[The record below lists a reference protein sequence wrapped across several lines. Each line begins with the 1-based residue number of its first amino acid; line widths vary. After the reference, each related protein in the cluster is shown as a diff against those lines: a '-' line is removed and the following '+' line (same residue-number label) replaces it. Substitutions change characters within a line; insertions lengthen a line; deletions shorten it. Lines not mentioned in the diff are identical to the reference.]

1 MVARV
6 DSINRILPCVD
17 GIIKGSLSR
26 PLFGARSRRGWIFND
41 ARHRRHSTTTQLET
55 AVTLVVCRNLAR
67 YVDEVRGRKE
77 GRRAAGW
84 GDAHLN
90 GRHSRL
96 RSVAASSVAS
106 REVTGPH
113 LRDAELTASTA
124 ISRSCERS
132 NFSADLFRDPSSLPA
147 NFIPPRSNI
156 EIDSFSLGLE
166 GKIGFFEISRR
177 GGIEFRMRFFQEA
190 GSGVKLEEWMY
201 WVGN

>member
-1 MVARV
+1 M
-6 DSINRILPCVD
+6 
-17 GIIKGSLSR
+17 
-26 PLFGARSRRGWIFND
+26 
-41 ARHRRHSTTTQLET
+41 
-55 AVTLVVCRNLAR
+55 
-67 YVDEVRGRKE
+67 DEVRGRKE

-90 GRHSRL
+90 SRL

-147 NFIPPRSNI
+147 NFIPPRAKHRSNI
-156 EIDSFSLGLE
+156 EIDSFPLGLE
-166 GKIGFFEISRR
+166 EKIGFFEISRR
-177 GGIEFRMRFFQEA
+177 GGSF
-190 GSGVKLEEWMY
+190 GSGFSKKLIQE
-201 WVGN
+201 

>member
-1 MVARV
+1 M
-6 DSINRILPCVD
+6 
-17 GIIKGSLSR
+17 
-26 PLFGARSRRGWIFND
+26 
-41 ARHRRHSTTTQLET
+41 
-55 AVTLVVCRNLAR
+55 
-67 YVDEVRGRKE
+67 DEVRGRKE

-147 NFIPPRSNI
+147 NFIPPRAKHRDLI
-156 EIDSFSLGLE
+156 RFPLDSRERSVSSKFLE
-166 GKIGFFEISRR
+166 GEGVL
-177 GGIEFRMRFFQEA
+177 EA
-190 GSGVKLEEWMY
+190 VFPRS
-201 WVGN
+201 

>member
-1 MVARV
+1 M
-6 DSINRILPCVD
+6 
-17 GIIKGSLSR
+17 
-26 PLFGARSRRGWIFND
+26 
-41 ARHRRHSTTTQLET
+41 
-55 AVTLVVCRNLAR
+55 
-67 YVDEVRGRKE
+67 DEVRGRKE

-147 NFIPPRSNI
+147 NFIPPRAKHRDLI
-156 EIDSFSLGLE
+156 RFPLDSRERSVFSKFLE
-166 GKIGFFEISRR
+166 GEGVL
-177 GGIEFRMRFFQEA
+177 EA
-190 GSGVKLEEWMY
+190 VFPRS
-201 WVGN
+201 

>member
-132 NFSADLFRDPSSLPA
+132 NLSADLFRDPSSLPA
-147 NFIPPRSNI
+147 NFIPPRAKHRDWFVSPWTRGKDRFLRN
-156 EIDSFSLGLE
+156 FSKG
-166 GKIGFFEISRR
+166 R
-177 GGIEFRMRFFQEA
+177 EFWKRFFQEA
-190 GSGVKLEEWMY
+190 DSGVKLEEWMY